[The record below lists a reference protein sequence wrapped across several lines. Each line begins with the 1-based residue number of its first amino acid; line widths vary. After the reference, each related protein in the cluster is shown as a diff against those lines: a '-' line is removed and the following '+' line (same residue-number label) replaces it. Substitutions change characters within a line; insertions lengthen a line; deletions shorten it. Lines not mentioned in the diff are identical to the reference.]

1 VPYRVRAAA
10 GRALAFDA
18 RARSNE
24 RVSEPRREQTAWSPG
39 LLGFYAA
46 VGMAS
51 LGGAVAGVGF
61 FVVRGGGMRP
71 VLMWIGA
78 LMMLAG
84 LLGGI
89 RFLRAA
95 RSER

>member
-1 VPYRVRAAA
+1 LHALVEGAITA
-10 GRALAFDA
+10 GVT
-18 RARSNE
+18 E
-24 RVSEPRREQTAWSPG
+24 PPRREQTAWSPG

-51 LGGAVAGVGF
+51 LGGAVASIGF
-61 FVVRGGGMRP
+61 FMAPAGMRAVMLWVG
-71 VLMWIGA
+71 VLM
-78 LMMLAG
+78 MVSG

-95 RSER
+95 RREV